1 MEFFIFSIFFAGLL
15 YAHFS
20 IAHVAWSETRGNNSQ
35 ELDMSYVRVEN
46 YFGQSFRR
54 KVNQWLKGPGETS
67 STGAMRVVDRGNE
80 KVYVAGSAQYPSN
93 RRERN
98 VLVIEGDFSCGKA
111 CSFERELMIEG
122 NATIGAGTD
131 LQAIAVDRNLTMEPG
146 VSVRRWVDAKGTV
159 ELIQDCSVQSKVCA
173 GHSIF
178 MGTGCAALSFFA
190 PEISTE
196 GRVEVSTSQP
206 ERPGDFV
213 LIPHAANM
221 GNKVFHGYDPRL
233 LYSMGGGTFLY
244 NGDLKLTAPLHVRAP
259 LVVRGNI
266 EVIENCMLEADVK
279 AHGSIQIGDGSI
291 LKGNLVSGGN
301 MEIGSGSFFQSVLHS
316 GGELRLKHG
325 VRGWGKSPVVAY
337 ASETLWVES
346 NVVVRGKLASA
357 EKVKATSAPLAWLK
371 NEFGD

>member
-1 MEFFIFSIFFAGLL
+1 MAFLIFSIFFAGLL
-15 YAHFS
+15 YMHFS
-20 IAHVAWSETRGNNSQ
+20 LAHVVWSNIRGNNSQ

-54 KVNQWLKGPGETS
+54 KVRQWLKGPSETS
-67 STGAMRVVDRGNE
+67 STGAMRVVDRGTE
-80 KVYVAGSAQYPSN
+80 KVYVAGSAKYPSN

-98 VLVIEGDFSCGKA
+98 VLVIEGDFSCGTE

-122 NATIGAGTD
+122 NAAIGPGTD
-131 LQAIAVDRNLTMEPG
+131 LQAIAVDGSLKMETG
-146 VSVRRWVDAKGTV
+146 VAVRRWVDAKGAV
-159 ELIQDCSVQSKVCA
+159 ELIQDCNVKSKVCS

-178 MGTGCAALSFFA
+178 MGTGCTALSLFA
-190 PEISTE
+190 PEIATE
-196 GRVEVSTSQP
+196 GRVEVSTTQP

-221 GNKVFHGYDPRL
+221 GNKVFHGYNPRL

-266 EVIENCMLEADVK
+266 EVIENCMLETDVK
-279 AHGSIQIGDGSI
+279 AHGSVRIGEGSI

-301 MEIGSGSFFQSVLHS
+301 MEIGSRSFFQGVLHS
-316 GGELRLKHG
+316 GGEMRLKHG
-325 VRGWGKSPVVAY
+325 VRGLGKSPVVAY

-357 EKVKATSAPLAWLK
+357 ERVKAISAPLAWLK
-371 NEFGD
+371 NESGD